1 MQKYAT
7 IPISHF
13 QISLE
18 QPYFIS
24 KYGRFHTY
32 TNVLYEVLHI
42 YFIFVYIVF
51 CAALAKSMSKSE
63 PLIQVCLFSIS
74 TQLVKA
80 SQHTVKPLFIK
91 RALCMEGTV
100 VLKQQSVS

>member
-1 MQKYAT
+1 
-7 IPISHF
+7 
-13 QISLE
+13 
-18 QPYFIS
+18 
-24 KYGRFHTY
+24 
-32 TNVLYEVLHI
+32 
-42 YFIFVYIVF
+42 
-51 CAALAKSMSKSE
+51 MSKSE